1 MVARFGYWVKV
12 NIFNYFVV
20 VEGGEQRG
28 CSSLSYCKKYSNY
41 QIKRPPSDIY
51 FIFNY
56 DAPYVIC

>member
-1 MVARFGYWVKV
+1 MVAHFGYWVKV

-28 CSSLSYCKKYSNY
+28 YPSLSYCKKYSNY
-41 QIKRPPSDIY
+41 QIKKASSDIY

>member
-28 CSSLSYCKKYSNY
+28 YPSLSYCKKIFQLSNKKCLPL
-41 QIKRPPSDIY
+41 ISTSFSIMMHLT
-51 FIFNY
+51 
-56 DAPYVIC
+56 

>member
-1 MVARFGYWVKV
+1 MEARFSYWVKV
-12 NIFNYFVV
+12 NISNYFVV
-20 VEGGEQRG
+20 VEGCEQRG
-28 CSSLSYCKKYSNY
+28 HPSLSYCKKYSYY